1 MGVVLMVAMSA
12 CGSPESRA
20 EDDARDLVRDRLGV
34 IEADLSASLP
44 GFDPIADASALGSWV
59 PGTYRHAVEGD
70 RMVLEFGVRAVG
82 RDGLSVGDTTIAGG
96 ACFRVVGTTSG
107 GTITQVTCPRSFLR
121 EPGRPV
127 DTEVEVIDSV
137 RPLEAGES
145 RLSYPPSA
153 G

>member
-1 MGVVLMVAMSA
+1 MVAVSA

-20 EDDARDLVRDRLGV
+20 EDDARRLVEQRLADIEHDL
-34 IEADLSASLP
+34 AASLP
-44 GFDPIADASALGSWV
+44 YFDPSTDSSAVATWV
-59 PGTYRHAVEGD
+59 PSTYRHALDGGRVTI
-70 RMVLEFGVRAVG
+70 EFGVRAVG

-107 GTITQVTCPRSFLR
+107 GTIRQVKCPRSFLR